1 MATTLLAAALP
12 DVYANLT
19 EGDFAWVLAGICLVF
34 FMQAGFAMVET
45 GFTRAKNAGNIIMK
59 NLLDFCLG
67 TVAFLILGYGLMH
80 GGDLG
85 GVIGDPSGLGA
96 IYSSF
101 TDGDMLK
108 VMFHLVFCATAATI
122 VSGAMAERTN
132 FLSYCVY
139 SFVISLIV
147 YPVSGHWIWGGGWLS
162 DLGFHDF
169 AGSTAVHLVGG
180 TAALVGAAILGPRI
194 GKYVPK
200 LGVYDKKGRP
210 VLESKAIPG
219 HSLTLGAL
227 GVFILWFGWY
237 GFNGSSAYAVNE
249 SVARVFIT
257 TTVAPS
263 VSTITAMAITWIK
276 YGKPDISMTLN
287 GSLAGL
293 VAVTAGCDVVS
304 VPGAAIIGVIAGF
317 VVVYGIEFID
327 KKLHID
333 DPVGAIGVHM
343 LCGATGTLLVGIF
356 DMNKGVVSGFIYNDA
371 LTAGEAFSY
380 FGVQILG
387 VVAVIAWVGITM
399 SVLFSAMKKYKF
411 LRARKEDELAGL
423 DASEHGLAS
432 SYADFMPVPSV
443 MLADNMYTEQTASPV
458 ASETT
463 PAGNVPVEK
472 SVPVT
477 VTSALGEH
485 KFTKISIVTRP
496 DKFEALKTAMDAI
509 GITGMTVSQ
518 VKGCGTQRGSAQYYR
533 GSKIDIK
540 LLPKIKLETVVT
552 KIPVETVV
560 DAAKKALYTGNY
572 GDGKIFVYDVVNV
585 IRIRTGEEGYSAL
598 QDEDE

>member
-1 MATTLLAAALP
+1 M
-12 DVYANLT
+12 
-19 EGDFAWVLAGICLVF
+19 
-34 FMQAGFAMVET
+34 
-45 GFTRAKNAGNIIMK
+45 
-59 NLLDFCLG
+59 
-67 TVAFLILGYGLMH
+67 
-80 GGDLG
+80 
-85 GVIGDPSGLGA
+85 
-96 IYSSF
+96 
-101 TDGDMLK
+101 
-108 VMFHLVFCATAATI
+108 
-122 VSGAMAERTN
+122 
-132 FLSYCVY
+132 
-139 SFVISLIV
+139 
-147 YPVSGHWIWGGGWLS
+147 
-162 DLGFHDF
+162 
-169 AGSTAVHLVGG
+169 
-180 TAALVGAAILGPRI
+180 
-194 GKYVPK
+194 
-200 LGVYDKKGRP
+200 
-210 VLESKAIPG
+210 
-219 HSLTLGAL
+219 GAL

-399 SVLFSAMKKYKF
+399 SVLFSVMKKYKF

-496 DKFEALKTAMDAI
+496 DKFEALKAAMDAI

-572 GDGKIFVYDVVNV
+572 GDGKIFIYDVVNV

>member
-1 MATTLLAAALP
+1 
-12 DVYANLT
+12 
-19 EGDFAWVLAGICLVF
+19 
-34 FMQAGFAMVET
+34 
-45 GFTRAKNAGNIIMK
+45 
-59 NLLDFCLG
+59 
-67 TVAFLILGYGLMH
+67 
-80 GGDLG
+80 
-85 GVIGDPSGLGA
+85 
-96 IYSSF
+96 
-101 TDGDMLK
+101 
-108 VMFHLVFCATAATI
+108 
-122 VSGAMAERTN
+122 
-132 FLSYCVY
+132 
-139 SFVISLIV
+139 
-147 YPVSGHWIWGGGWLS
+147 
-162 DLGFHDF
+162 
-169 AGSTAVHLVGG
+169 
-180 TAALVGAAILGPRI
+180 
-194 GKYVPK
+194 
-200 LGVYDKKGRP
+200 
-210 VLESKAIPG
+210 
-219 HSLTLGAL
+219 
-227 GVFILWFGWY
+227 
-237 GFNGSSAYAVNE
+237 
-249 SVARVFIT
+249 
-257 TTVAPS
+257 
-263 VSTITAMAITWIK
+263 
-276 YGKPDISMTLN
+276 MTLN

-327 KKLHID
+327 KKLHVD

-399 SVLFSAMKKYKF
+399 SVLFSVMKKYKF